1 MSDVRVQVLSVRAVA
16 LAAGLSL
23 ALVVGVLALLS
34 LFNIG
39 LPLQAVLATVFIG
52 VEPTGAGV
60 FVSLV
65 WGFLVGGLLGALFAW
80 MHNHIV
86 T

>member
-1 MSDVRVQVLSVRAVA
+1 MNDRRVQVLSIRAFA
-16 LAAGLSL
+16 LAGGLTL
-23 ALVVGVLALLS
+23 ALVVGVLAVLS
-34 LFNIG
+34 LVGVG
-39 LPLQAVLATVFIG
+39 LPLQSVLATVFFG

-60 FVSLV
+60 FVSFV
-65 WGFLVGGLLGALFAW
+65 WGFLIGGLLGALFAW